1 MNVLNPLTLPLDC
14 RVLIEAS
21 AGTGKTF
28 TIAALYLRL
37 VLGHGR
43 ERPLLPQEIL
53 VVTFTEAATSEL
65 KGRIRARL
73 SQAARYFAGDDAPV
87 DPFLQALATEFDA
100 AVWPACSERL
110 QLAAQAMD
118 EACILTIHGWCN
130 RMLTEHAFAS
140 GAAFGRELLTDE
152 SALWQEVSQDY
163 WRLHVYPMS
172 TVEFERYSKTY
183 PSPDALQQDVM
194 RLREVSATE
203 IVEPVQ
209 AIQREVVARAAQL
222 AAIKQPWAAWID
234 ELAALIEQGRAAG
247 LTNNKML
254 QQNIVD
260 NWWVKLRSWQQND
273 SAAMPEIGKG
283 VERLTPEGL
292 AQAWK
297 SGAPPDHP
305 ALHAM
310 LGLEAALA
318 ALPDASASLRQ
329 HAATWCFAQQQQR
342 KTNQRAL
349 GFDDLLTGLDQA
361 LAQSDSLVSLVRAQ
375 FPLALIDEF
384 QDTDPLQ
391 YRIFSRVF
399 GRDGALILI
408 GDPKQAIYG
417 FRGADIYTYLQAKR
431 ESPLQFSLDTNY
443 RSTQQVVESV
453 NQLFMHAEERAAG
466 QGAFMFRAQQNLV
479 AFQSVKAKGRSEQ
492 LRLQGQELPALR
504 LQVIDA
510 EKPLSK
516 TAWLAQAAQQAADS
530 IAELLWLAQQQQCGF
545 YQDDTWQRPLQSR
558 DIAVLVNN
566 QREADAVRKCLLQ
579 HGIRSVYLSDK
590 GNVFNSPIAG
600 QLAIWLDAVLEP
612 RLPKVRNALATMAL
626 GQSLAELDAWQDQD
640 WDRAQHQ
647 FIRYQQIWQ
656 RIGVQAMLCQLMFD
670 FDVVA
675 TLAAVANSERYLT
688 DLLQLSDLL
697 QQASRTL
704 DGERA
709 LLRYLHEHMQGEG
722 ELGLEAT
729 RLQLESDDALVRVV
743 TIHKSKGLEY
753 PCVFLPF
760 MLLSREI
767 ELTHT
772 PLTLHDAAGQAQR
785 VFQPSEAQRQQADDE
800 RLAEDLRKLYVA
812 LTRACYF
819 CQLEVAPLKE
829 RSALA
834 YLFTPEAVLP
844 AGQVE
849 TLVTPLVQRGA
860 ESGVFKQ
867 SVVLHLQAPQAN
879 NYQVVAAAPELQQG
893 GFLTQAPNPRSR
905 WWVASYSAL
914 LLEQTDVVDSKR
926 AELRQELT
934 EPSLTSVVADVSAS
948 LQKGAAMGTFLHEQ
962 LEWASQQGFAKV
974 AAQPSLWWGQLEKS
988 AQQSGIVK
996 KTEQGWQRQLLQSDQ
1011 EQPALFDE
1019 LQQALAPLWHYL
1031 QSLLQ
1036 CQLPTLGLSLSQ
1048 LPAALAELEFW
1059 LPVHKLSVRRLD
1071 HMIQQAVWPD
1081 EPRPALQEGQLHGML
1096 KGFIDLL
1103 LFDGQKFYVMDFKS
1117 NSLAAYDDTQ
1127 LQQAMLAKRYDVQA
1141 VLYCLA
1147 LYRLLRSRGD
1157 SNPLSKI
1164 GPALY
1169 WFLRGSHT
1177 DNAGVL
1183 AMPCPTMLL
1192 LRLDQEFQE
1201 VADVEC

>member
-1 MNVLNPLTLPLDC
+1 MQALNPLSLPLNC

-73 SQAARYFAGDDAPV
+73 SQAARYFAGDAAPV
-87 DPFLQALATEFDA
+87 DPFLQALAAEFA
-100 AVWPACSERL
+100 SSLWPVCAERL

-152 SALWQEVSQDY
+152 AALWQEVSQDY
-163 WRLHVYPMS
+163 WRLHVYPMTTS
-172 TVEFERYSKTY
+172 QFERYSQTY
-183 PSPDALQQDVM
+183 ASPDALQQDVM
-194 RLREVSATE
+194 RLRDAVSGEVEA
-203 IVEPVQ
+203 PV
-209 AIQREVVARAAQL
+209 AAVQRELQERNQQL
-222 AAIKQPWAAWID
+222 HALKAPWNAWID

-254 QQNIVD
+254 QQNHVD
-260 NWWVKLRSWQQND
+260 NWWQKLRLWQQND
-273 SAAMPEIGKG
+273 SADMPDIGKG
-283 VERLTPEGL
+283 AERLTPEGL
-292 AQAWK
+292 AQAWI
-297 SGAPPDHP
+297 GPAPDHP

-310 LGLEAALA
+310 AGLKAALA

-329 HAATWCFAQQQQR
+329 HAAAWCFAQQVQR

-349 GFDDLLTGLDQA
+349 GFDDLLTGLDTA
-361 LAQSDSLVSLVRAQ
+361 LAHSDAFVAVVRSQ

-399 GRDGALILI
+399 GDNGPLILI

-443 RSTQQVVESV
+443 RSTQAVVDSV
-453 NQLFMHAEERAAG
+453 NHLFMHAEQRSSG
-466 QGAFMFRAQQNLV
+466 LGAFMFREQQNLV
-479 AFQSVKAKGRSEQ
+479 AFQPVKAKGRDEQ
-492 LRLQGQELPALR
+492 LRLVGQALPALR
-504 LQVIDA
+504 VHVFDD
-510 EKPLSK
+510 ERPLSK
-516 TAWLAQAAQQAADS
+516 SAWLQQAAMQTADS
-530 IAELLWLAQQQQCGF
+530 IAELLWQAQQQQCGF
-545 YQDDTWQRPLQSR
+545 YQADTWLRPLQSR

-590 GNVFNSPIAG
+590 GNVFQSPMAG

-626 GQSLAELDAWQDQD
+626 GQSLAVLDSWQDHEWD
-640 WDRAQHQ
+640 WAQHQ
-647 FIRYQQIWQ
+647 FIKYQQIWQ

-670 FDVVA
+670 YDVVA
-675 TLAAVANSERYLT
+675 TLAALPSSERWLT

-709 LLRYLHEHMQGEG
+709 LLRYLHEHMQGAG
-722 ELGLEAT
+722 ELGQDAT

-760 MLLSREI
+760 MLLSREV
-767 ELTHT
+767 ELSHT
-772 PLTLHDAAGQAQR
+772 PLLLHDAQGQVQR
-785 VFQPSEAQRQQADDE
+785 VFQPTEAQRQQADDE

-819 CQLEVAPLKE
+819 CQIEVAPLKE

-834 YLFTPEAVLP
+834 YLLTPEAVLG
-844 AGQVE
+844 AGHIAQ
-849 TLVTPLVQRGA
+849 LLAPWQ
-860 ESGVFKQ
+860 Q
-867 SVVLHLQAPQAN
+867 SRDIQLQAPTAN
-879 NYQVVAAAPELQQG
+879 TLQLNTTQELPDTGGYLTLAPR
-893 GFLTQAPNPRSR
+893 TRSR

-914 LLEQTDVVDSKR
+914 LVEQTDVVGSKR
-926 AELRQELT
+926 AELLHELT
-934 EPSLTSVVADVSAS
+934 EPSPVSALADVSAS

-974 AAQPSLWWGQLEKS
+974 AAQPQLWWGQLEKS
-988 AQQSGIVK
+988 AQHAGIVQK
-996 KTEQGWQRQLLQSDQ
+996 NEQGWRRHLLQSDE
-1011 EQPALFDE
+1011 EQPALFDTLSQALE
-1019 LQQALAPLWHYL
+1019 PLWLYLQQLLA
-1031 QSLLQ
+1031 
-1036 CQLPTLGLSLSQ
+1036 CQLPPLGMSLAQ

-1059 LPVHKLSVRRLD
+1059 LPVHKLPVRRLD
-1071 HMIQQAVWPD
+1071 QLIQQAVWPD

-1103 LFDGQKFYVMDFKS
+1103 LFDGQHYYVMDFKS
-1117 NSLAAYDDTQ
+1117 NSLAGYDDAH

-1157 SNPLSKI
+1157 ANALHKI

-1183 AMPCPTMLL
+1183 AMPCPAMLL

-1201 VADVEC
+1201 VADVDLHA

>member
-1 MNVLNPLTLPLDC
+1 MMPLNALTLPLDR

-73 SQAARYFAGDDAPV
+73 SQAARFFAGDSAPV
-87 DPFLQALATEFDA
+87 DAYLQQLRDEFATALWL
-100 AVWPACSERL
+100 VCSERL

-130 RMLTEHAFAS
+130 RMLSEHAFAS

-152 SALWQEVSQDY
+152 AALWLEVAQDY
-163 WRLHVYPMS
+163 WRAHVYEMS
-172 TVEFERYSKTY
+172 ADVFERYSKTFG
-183 PSPDALQQDVM
+183 SPEALQQDVM
-194 RLREVSATE
+194 RLRDLAPLDHESPIAAIE
-203 IVEPVQ
+203 RERVE
-209 AIQREVVARAAQL
+209 RTAQL
-222 AAIKQPWAAWID
+222 RALKEPWALWID
-234 ELAALIEQGRAAG
+234 ELAGIIEQGRAAG
-247 LTNNKML
+247 HTNNSML
-254 QQNIVD
+254 RADYVAK
-260 NWWVKLRSWQQND
+260 WWQKLRSWQQSD
-273 SAAMPEIGKG
+273 VAEMPDIGSG
-283 VERLTPEGL
+283 LERLTPLGWAE
-292 AQAWK
+292 AWK
-297 SGAPPDHP
+297 VTPPEHP
-305 ALHAM
+305 ALQAM
-310 LGLEAALA
+310 QGLKQALA
-318 ALPDASASLRQ
+318 ALPKADATLRQ
-329 HAATWCFAQQQQR
+329 HAAIWCFQQQAQR
-342 KTNQRAL
+342 KLQKRAL
-349 GFDDLLTGLDQA
+349 GFDDLLSGLDTA
-361 LAQSDSLVSLVRAQ
+361 MAQSADLVALIRAQ

-384 QDTDPLQ
+384 QDTDALQ
-391 YRIFSRVF
+391 YRLFGRVF
-399 GRDGALILI
+399 GTDGPLILI

-443 RSTQQVVESV
+443 RSTVAVVESV
-453 NQLFMHAEERAAG
+453 NQLFLHAEERSSG
-466 QGAFMFRAQQNLV
+466 LGAFMFRKLQNLV
-479 AFQSVKAKGRSEQ
+479 AFQRVNAHGRAEELRFKGQ
-492 LRLQGQELPALR
+492 PLPALR
-504 LQVIDA
+504 VQAFDSD
-510 EKPLSK
+510 KPVSK
-516 TAWLAQAAQQAADS
+516 SAWMQQAAQQAAAS
-530 IAELLWLAQQQQCGF
+530 IAELLGQAQSQQCGF
-545 YQDDTWQRPLQSR
+545 YQGETWLRALQSR
-558 DIAVLVNN
+558 DIAILVNN

-590 GNVFNSPIAG
+590 GNVFCSPMAA

-612 RLPKVRNALATMAL
+612 RLPKVRNALATQAL
-626 GQSLAELDAWQDQD
+626 GQSLAELDQWQDVD
-640 WDRAQHQ
+640 WDRAQQQ
-647 FIRYQQIWQ
+647 FVHYQLIWQ

-675 TLAAVANSERYLT
+675 TLAALPHAERWLT
-688 DLLQLSDLL
+688 DILQLSDLL

-709 LLRYLHEHMQGEG
+709 LVRYLHEHMQGDG
-722 ELGLEAT
+722 ELGQEAT

-760 MLLSREI
+760 MLLSREV

-772 PLTLHDAAGQAQR
+772 PFTLHDEQGHITR
-785 VFQPSEAQRQQADDE
+785 EFQPNDAQRQQADDE

-834 YLFTPEAVLP
+834 YLLTPEAVLP
-844 AGQVE
+844 AGQVQQLLR
-849 TLVTPLVQRGA
+849 TWQSSDVIQVQSP
-860 ESGVFKQ
+860 EPS
-867 SVVLHLQAPQAN
+867 SVVLEQVQAI
-879 NYQVVAAAPELQQG
+879 PEQG
-893 GFLTQAPNPRSR
+893 GYLTQAPATRGR

-914 LLEQTDVVDSKR
+914 VVEQHEALASKR
-926 AELRQELT
+926 AELRHELT
-934 EPSLTSVVADVSAS
+934 ESSPQAPEVSTSLQTS

-962 LEWASQQGFAKV
+962 LEWASQQGFAFI
-974 AAQPSLWWGQLEKS
+974 AASPELWWPQLERS
-988 AQQSGIVK
+988 AQQAGILK
-996 KTEQGWQRQLLQSDQ
+996 KTDEGWQRQLLQSDT
-1011 EQPALFDE
+1011 EQSSLFSDVQTALT
-1019 LQQALAPLWHYL
+1019 PLWTFL
-1031 QSLLQ
+1031 QSLLR
-1036 CQLPTLGLSLSQ
+1036 CQLPPLQMSLAQ

-1071 HMIQQAVWPD
+1071 HLIQQHVWPD
-1081 EPRPALQEGQLHGML
+1081 EPRPALQDGQLHGML

-1103 LFDGQKFYVMDFKS
+1103 LFDGQQFYVMDFKS
-1117 NSLAAYDDTQ
+1117 NSLDGYDEAQ
-1127 LQQAMLAKRYDVQA
+1127 LRQAMLAKRYDVQA

-1147 LYRLLRSRGD
+1147 LFRLLRSRGD
-1157 SNPLSKI
+1157 AQPLSKI

-1169 WFLRGSHT
+1169 WFLRGSQES
-1177 DNAGVL
+1177 NAGVI
-1183 AMPCPTMLL
+1183 AMPCPSLL
-1192 LRLDQEFQE
+1192 LLKLDQEFQE
-1201 VADVEC
+1201 VADA